1 MPSRASNAVLM
12 VDSRADRDIGFPWS
26 DFAGAD
32 EGFVGIWGGRVKAHW
47 HVVPARAKRDSS
59 SLRKQG
65 PNHQCWLFTEGVRPI
80 ARPVGRGGGPC
91 FRRDDEIQIQLS
103 CLALPKTRSDHR

>member
-80 ARPVGRGGGPC
+80 ARPIGRGVWVPAFAGTTKFKLR
-91 FRRDDEIQIQLS
+91 FR
-103 CLALPKTRSDHR
+103 T